1 LTYHSDNPDPPYLRV
16 YALDLSRA
24 TGSWALYPHQVTS
37 LGPDGQVPGAPGLR
51 AAQSRLT
58 RTSVTVAHGVTGA
71 VFSGLRTGT
80 FLPLPYPAVRVQAG
94 GGWAVDPE
102 TLMMW
107 SAKSISGL
115 GYNVTSKDVEPT
127 PQELRDAPPPSP
139 GTAREA
145 MLPTAYSS
153 LTGLAYQ
160 ITRGAVTPYDK
171 ALALQR
177 WFTAA
182 GNFTYSLNG
191 SEPDT
196 VAGLEDFLL
205 HTKRGF
211 CQQFAFAFA
220 VLARLLGIP
229 ATVAVGYTAGT
240 DLGKGNWRVATS
252 DAHAWPE
259 LFFQGAG
266 WLRWEPTPSGI
277 GAGQGTARPPI
288 YTVSAGSSTGPG
300 GAPGQ
305 TSTRGAGP
313 PPGQSHTAAVLPQR
327 SVPYAGPAG
336 VKLANHSYRQW
347 LWWLLFP
354 AALAMIILFLP
365 LGARLLT
372 RLRRM
377 LIIVRGAE
385 PRRSRNRAV
394 ARPAGAGSSKARVS
408 GAGLAG
414 RGLAGEGPGG
424 TGPASA
430 RTADAAANAARAR
443 VHAAWLEIH
452 DDLEDFGVGCAAT
465 ESPRAVVHRVTT
477 EVRLP
482 RAPRDALARLA
493 FAEERAR
500 YAAKLADLP
509 ALRTDV
515 TAVRRAVAA
524 SVSLRARWR
533 ARVFP
538 ASKLSAWR
546 RSARH
551 ALDVFGWTEIA
562 VPWLPGHL
570 RSGRAAAEMDS
581 TAAP

>member
-1 LTYHSDNPDPPYLRV
+1 M
-16 YALDLSRA
+16 
-24 TGSWALYPHQVTS
+24 
-37 LGPDGQVPGAPGLR
+37 GPDGQVPGAPGLQ

-58 RTSVTVAHGVTGA
+58 RTSVTVAHGVTGT
-71 VFSGLRTGT
+71 VFSGSRAGT
-80 FLPLPYPAVRVQAG
+80 FLPLPYPPVRVQAG
-94 GGWAVDPE
+94 GGWAVDPD

-107 SAKSISGL
+107 SANSISGL

-153 LTGLAYQ
+153 LSELAYQ
-160 ITRGAVTPYDK
+160 ITRGAVTPYGK

-177 WFTAA
+177 WFTRA

-229 ATVAVGYTAGT
+229 TRVAVGYTAGT
-240 DLGKGNWRVATS
+240 DLGKGNWRVTTS

-288 YTVSAGSSTGPG
+288 YTVSASSSSGPG
-300 GAPGQ
+300 GARFQ
-305 TSTRGAGP
+305 TSTGGTGP
-313 PPGQSHTAAVLPQR
+313 PPGPAHSAAVLQQR
-327 SVPYAGPAG
+327 SVPYAGQAG

-347 LWWLLFP
+347 LWWLLLP
-354 AALAMIILFLP
+354 AALAVIILLSP

-377 LIIVRGAE
+377 LIIVRGTE
-385 PRRSRNRAV
+385 PGRWRDRAV
-394 ARPAGAGSSKARVS
+394 ASPAGAGPSDARVS
-408 GAGLAG
+408 GAALAG
-414 RGLAGEGPGG
+414 QGPASEGPVG
-424 TGPASA
+424 TGPARA
-430 RTADAAANAARAR
+430 RAADAAANAARAR

-465 ESPRAVVHRVTT
+465 ESPRAVVHRVTA
-477 EVRLP
+477 ELRLP
-482 RAPRDALARLA
+482 QAPRDALARVA

-533 ARVFP
+533 ARIFP
-538 ASKLSAWR
+538 ASKLSALR
-546 RSARH
+546 RFGRH
-551 ALDVFGWTEIA
+551 ALDVFGWIEIA
-562 VPWLPGHL
+562 VSWLPGHL
-570 RSGRAAAEMDS
+570 RSGRDAAEMDTPRK